1 MTKKVKSSKKKRDLF
16 IKKKFVPTEVIFVN
30 FKEIC
35 PIINSSIKSSIL
47 TMIGFKLIGFEIPLI
62 GLNTK
67 ISTIIGAILALYGLY
82 LFYYEVEKKKN
93 SFLNKSV
100 KLE

>member
-1 MTKKVKSSKKKRDLF
+1 
-16 IKKKFVPTEVIFVN
+16 
-30 FKEIC
+30 
-35 PIINSSIKSSIL
+35 
-47 TMIGFKLIGFEIPLI
+47 MIGFKLIGFEIPLI